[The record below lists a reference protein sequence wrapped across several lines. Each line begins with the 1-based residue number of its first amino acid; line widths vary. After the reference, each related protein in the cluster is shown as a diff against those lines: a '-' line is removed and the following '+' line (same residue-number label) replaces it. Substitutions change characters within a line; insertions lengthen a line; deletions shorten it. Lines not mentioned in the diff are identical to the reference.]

1 MRSRSVFYRRLVS
14 PYTNFNTHSFKKQPI
29 RLYYVR
35 IEFSIDRCAPGS
47 SSNDVAVF
55 DNKCY
60 EFNVN
65 RGASFAEARQ
75 KCQATSGD
83 IVHGFRGSSSTFLA
97 AELERR
103 KPRLKTQ
110 LIWIGAQK
118 EPGLTSRTW
127 KWVNGKNLM
136 HYLTIPYIHDIIRA
150 VSKGDLR
157 EVSHPQR
164 KHQFYYYSLGPNF
177 TYGKQVLHIS

>member
-1 MRSRSVFYRRLVS
+1 MENYFL
-14 PYTNFNTHSFKKQPI
+14 
-29 RLYYVR
+29 

-47 SSNDVAVF
+47 SSTQTDVAVF
-55 DNKCY
+55 DNRCY

-65 RGASFAEARQ
+65 RGASFIDARQ
-75 KCQATSGD
+75 KCQASGGGD
-83 IVHGFRGSSSTFLA
+83 IVHGFRGSASTFLA

-127 KWVNGKNLM
+127 KWVNGKEGVVTN
-136 HYLTIPYIHDIIRA
+136 
-150 VSKGDLR
+150 K
-157 EVSHPQR
+157 
-164 KHQFYYYSLGPNF
+164 
-177 TYGKQVLHIS
+177 